1 MIESCRKTGCEVV
14 MTIKNYNA
22 PGGLSTRIFEDTS
35 NGKNL
40 VLTVQGP
47 MGIGLDI

>member
-1 MIESCRKTGCEVV
+1 